1 MMISVVIT
9 VRNEEKNI
17 ANLLD
22 GLLVQEKPFEIII
35 VDSNSTDKTA
45 QIIENT

>member
-1 MMISVVIT
+1 MLISVVIT

-22 GLLVQEKPFEIII
+22 GLLVQEDPLEVVI
-35 VDSNSTDKTA
+35 VDANSTDRTVE
-45 QIIENT
+45 IIKQ